1 MTTSKHPKQSS
12 RPPIDPLL
20 AQRLQQ
26 LGGRRPAGAPLPPPT
41 AGTAQSASRGQTATK
56 QAARPAANSTQARP
70 SGKAQG
76 TTVISTEPPSRRP
89 SSAPVQGANAEQT
102 AKLQAAAA
110 RAAAARNA
118 KAGGKA
124 APAAARK
131 GKPAQS
137 SKIASLAVSVATTA
151 VLAGIFAHNA
161 GSPVAVT
168 LTGGTAA
175 GAGAAGTASN
185 TGSNAGAA
193 TPAAGNQNAGATAA
207 TPAPAANNGG
217 AAPAPAPAPA
227 AAGGT
232 IKDGTYVGQTEYNRF
247 GPVQVQAVYASGKL
261 TDVQILQYEDG
272 DNRSIRINQIA
283 LPRLIQ
289 QAVAAGGTN
298 IDGVSGATYTTR
310 SYVKSLQSAIDAA
323 KQASGIAG

>member
-1 MTTSKHPKQSS
+1 
-12 RPPIDPLL
+12 
-20 AQRLQQ
+20 
-26 LGGRRPAGAPLPPPT
+26 
-41 AGTAQSASRGQTATK
+41 
-56 QAARPAANSTQARP
+56 
-70 SGKAQG
+70 
-76 TTVISTEPPSRRP
+76 
-89 SSAPVQGANAEQT
+89 VQGANAAQT

-110 RAAAARNA
+110 RAAAARHA
-118 KAGGKA
+118 KSGGRV
-124 APAAARK
+124 APPTGRK
-131 GKPAQS
+131 NKPAQS
-137 SKIASLAVSVATTA
+137 SKIASLAISVATTA

-175 GAGAAGTASN
+175 GTGTGTGTGTPTPNTAAGGAANEAPAS
-185 TGSNAGAA
+185 
-193 TPAAGNQNAGATAA
+193 TAA
-207 TPAPAANNGG
+207 PVANGG
-217 AAPAPAPAPA
+217 AAPAPAPAPAPA

-232 IKDGTYVGQTEYNRF
+232 IKDGTYVGQTQYNRF
-247 GPVQVQAVYASGKL
+247 GAVQVQAVYASGKL

-289 QAVAAGGTN
+289 QAVGAQGVN

-323 KQASGIAG
+323 KQASGISG

>member
-1 MTTSKHPKQSS
+1 MTTSKHPKQSG

-26 LGGRRPAGAPLPPPT
+26 LGGRRPAGSPLPPPT
-41 AGTAQSASRGQTATK
+41 AGTAQAANRSQGVAK
-56 QAARPAANSTQARP
+56 QAARPAPTKAPSRPPARP
-70 SGKAQG
+70 QG

-89 SSAPVQGANAEQT
+89 STSAPVQGANAAQT

-118 KAGGKA
+118 KSGGRP
-124 APAAARK
+124 APATGRK
-131 GKPAQS
+131 NKPAQS
-137 SKIASLAVSVATTA
+137 SKIASLAISVATTA

-175 GAGAAGTASN
+175 GNGAPAGNTPSNTAAGAGAAPASTA
-185 TGSNAGAA
+185 
-193 TPAAGNQNAGATAA
+193 
-207 TPAPAANNGG
+207 APAANGG
-217 AAPAPAPAPA
+217 AAPA
-227 AAGGT
+227 AAGGAM
-232 IKDGTYVGQTEYNRF
+232 KDGTYVGQTQYNRF
-247 GPVQVQAVYASGKL
+247 GAVQVQAVYAGGKL

-289 QAVAAGGTN
+289 QAVAAQGVN
-298 IDGVSGATYTTR
+298 VDGVSGATYTTR

>member
-1 MTTSKHPKQSS
+1 MTTSKHPKQSG

-26 LGGRRPAGAPLPPPT
+26 LGGRRPAGSPLPPPT
-41 AGTAQSASRGQTATK
+41 AGTAQAANRSQGVAK
-56 QAARPAANSTQARP
+56 QAARPAPTKAPSRP
-70 SGKAQG
+70 PAKPQG
-76 TTVISTEPPSRRP
+76 TTVISTEPPSRRT
-89 SSAPVQGANAEQT
+89 STSAPVHGANAAQT

-118 KAGGKA
+118 KSGGRP
-124 APAAARK
+124 APATGRK
-131 GKPAQS
+131 NKPAQS
-137 SKIASLAVSVATTA
+137 SKIASLAISVATTA

-175 GAGAAGTASN
+175 SNGATAGNSPSNTAAGAGAAPASTA
-185 TGSNAGAA
+185 
-193 TPAAGNQNAGATAA
+193 
-207 TPAPAANNGG
+207 APAANGG
-217 AAPAPAPAPA
+217 AAPA

-232 IKDGTYVGQTEYNRF
+232 MKDGTYVGQTQYNRF
-247 GPVQVQAVYASGKL
+247 GAVQVQAVYAGGKL

-289 QAVAAGGTN
+289 QSVAAQGVN
-298 IDGVSGATYTTR
+298 VDGVSGATYTTR

>member
-41 AGTAQSASRGQTATK
+41 PGTAARTQAATK
-56 QAARPAANSTQARP
+56 QAARPAARP
-70 SGKAQG
+70 ATKAQG
-76 TTVISTEPPSRRP
+76 TTVISTEPPTRRP
-89 SSAPVQGANAEQT
+89 AAAPVQGANAAQT

-118 KAGGKA
+118 KAGGKP
-124 APAAARK
+124 APATARK

-137 SKIASLAVSVATTA
+137 SKVASLAISVATTA

-175 GAGAAGTASN
+175 GNGSAGNAGTASN
-185 TGSNAGAA
+185 NGAA
-193 TPAAGNQNAGATAA
+193 TGTGSGVVSNQNAGATAS
-207 TPAPAANNGG
+207 TAPAQKAGTAPK
-217 AAPAPAPAPA
+217 AATTPA

-232 IKDGTYVGQTEYNRF
+232 IKDGTYVGQTQYNRF
-247 GPVQVQAVYASGKL
+247 GPVQVQAVYAGGQL

-289 QAVAAGGTN
+289 QSVAAQGTN

>member
-1 MTTSKHPKQSS
+1 MTTSKHPKQSG

-26 LGGRRPAGAPLPPPT
+26 LGGRRPAGSPLPPPT
-41 AGTAQSASRGQTATK
+41 PGTAARSQAATK
-56 QAARPAANSTQARP
+56 QAAARPVARPAANSTQARSAARP
-70 SGKAQG
+70 QG

-89 SSAPVQGANAEQT
+89 AAQVQGANAAQT

-118 KAGGKA
+118 KSGGKA
-124 APAAARK
+124 APAGARK

-137 SKIASLAVSVATTA
+137 SKIASLAISVATTA

-175 GAGAAGTASN
+175 GTGAGTAGT
-185 TGSNAGAA
+185 TGAGA
-193 TPAAGNQNAGATAA
+193 TPTTAHSTAAGGGVVPNANAGATASTA
-207 TPAPAANNGG
+207 
-217 AAPAPAPAPA
+217 APA
-227 AAGGT
+227 AAPAAPAGT
-232 IKDGTYVGQTEYNRF
+232 VKDGTYVGQTQYNRF
-247 GPVQVQAVYASGKL
+247 GPVQVQAVYAGGQL

-289 QAVAAGGTN
+289 QSVAAQGVN

>member
-1 MTTSKHPKQSS
+1 
-12 RPPIDPLL
+12 
-20 AQRLQQ
+20 
-26 LGGRRPAGAPLPPPT
+26 
-41 AGTAQSASRGQTATK
+41 
-56 QAARPAANSTQARP
+56 
-70 SGKAQG
+70 
-76 TTVISTEPPSRRP
+76 
-89 SSAPVQGANAEQT
+89 VQGANAAQT

-118 KAGGKA
+118 KAGGGKA
-124 APAAARK
+124 APAPARK

-175 GAGAAGTASN
+175 GAGAAGTTGTAGN
-185 TGSNAGAA
+185 TGAA
-193 TPAAGNQNAGATAA
+193 TGAGNGVASNQNPGAPASTA
-207 TPAPAANNGG
+207 APAASKGG
-217 AAPAPAPAPA
+217 AAPA

-232 IKDGTYVGQTEYNRF
+232 IKDGTYVGQTQYNRF
-247 GPVQVQAVYASGKL
+247 GAVQVQAVYASGQL

-289 QAVAAGGTN
+289 QAVAAQGVN